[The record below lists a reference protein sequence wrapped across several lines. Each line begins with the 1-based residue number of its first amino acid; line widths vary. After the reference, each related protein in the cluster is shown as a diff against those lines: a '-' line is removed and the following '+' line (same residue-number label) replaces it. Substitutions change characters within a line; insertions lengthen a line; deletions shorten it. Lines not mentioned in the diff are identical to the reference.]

1 MWIVSPLCAAAAA
14 ARTVANCLPG
24 PTVSTRPRG
33 SGQVAT
39 VPVPDGGSG
48 AGVTAGGG
56 ATGEDGAVGRFGAV
70 EVVGDVA
77 ETTGAGA
84 AGPAA
89 GSEPPQAVTA
99 TTKNNANR
107 LDSTIGPAPAT
118 TTSAETIT
126 P

>member
-1 MWIVSPLCAAAAA
+1 
-14 ARTVANCLPG
+14 
-24 PTVSTRPRG
+24 
-33 SGQVAT
+33 
-39 VPVPDGGSG
+39 VPDGGSG

-56 ATGEDGAVGRFGAV
+56 ATGEGGAVGVAAGFGAV